1 MKKVLFTV
9 ALCVVGTF
17 AYAQVSVVKEA
28 KGLMKSKPDQAAKA
42 ILPALTNPE
51 TANDPNTWKMA
62 GDIQKAIYDAEN
74 VNLYLPGKTAD
85 TAKLYS
91 SLSQMFDYYLKC
103 DELEDAMVKS
113 GALKKAK
120 LRKGNAENMKKLRVN
135 LINGGADAY
144 NSENYAGALKY
155 FGQFVDVAKAPII
168 ADDPSVIN
176 DTLNAQYANYAA
188 LAARMLND
196 KDNIIKYSTIGK
208 DDKGQGW
215 RALSFLAEI
224 YADPQTGDSI
234 KWFETIKEGFQ
245 RFPEQNYFVGNLM
258 DNYIRKGQLDE
269 GMSQV
274 NELLAK
280 GETPYLLYVKAVLLY
295 EKKDYAASEAV
306 CDQIIGMGK
315 ELVAEAYAKKGDC
328 SFFPAQGIVEENANI
343 DVDDPKYNANDA
355 KIKALYEKALPSYL
369 KAKEVAPDNKQL
381 WGNYLLNIYWKLN
394 KSEYEAL
401 EKELGY

>member
-28 KGLMKSKPDQAAKA
+28 KGLMKSKPDQAAKV

-155 FGQFVDVAKAPII
+155 FG
-168 ADDPSVIN
+168 
-176 DTLNAQYANYAA
+176 
-188 LAARMLND
+188 
-196 KDNIIKYSTIGK
+196 
-208 DDKGQGW
+208 
-215 RALSFLAEI
+215 
-224 YADPQTGDSI
+224 
-234 KWFETIKEGFQ
+234 
-245 RFPEQNYFVGNLM
+245 
-258 DNYIRKGQLDE
+258 
-269 GMSQV
+269 
-274 NELLAK
+274 
-280 GETPYLLYVKAVLLY
+280 
-295 EKKDYAASEAV
+295 
-306 CDQIIGMGK
+306 
-315 ELVAEAYAKKGDC
+315 
-328 SFFPAQGIVEENANI
+328 
-343 DVDDPKYNANDA
+343 
-355 KIKALYEKALPSYL
+355 
-369 KAKEVAPDNKQL
+369 
-381 WGNYLLNIYWKLN
+381 
-394 KSEYEAL
+394 
-401 EKELGY
+401 